1 MSGLKKKLPDAAC
14 ALRALVE
21 PQHETLSVRRQC
33 TLLGLNRSGFYYQ
46 PASESAEN
54 LLLLR
59 LLDEQYLMR
68 PIYGSRRLT
77 WHLRQLGYQVNR
89 KRVQRLMRVLGLE
102 TIAPKPPKTSVAHPK
117 HRIYPY
123 LLKGLEIVRANQV
136 WSADI
141 TYIPMQQGFMYL
153 FAIIDWYS
161 RYLVGWSLSNSLE
174 TSFCREGLEQALAS
188 GVQPDIFNTDQGCQ
202 FTSHEFTQSLAGY
215 GIQIS
220 MDGRGRCFDNIF
232 IERFWRS
239 LKYEDIYL
247 HDYQNGWELEVGVAR
262 YAEFYNTERPHQGLA
277 MKIPY
282 TVHYGAVS

>member
-1 MSGLKKKLPDAAC
+1 MLC
-14 ALRALVE
+14 QLVE
-21 PQHETLSVRRQC
+21 PEHPDLSVRRQC
-33 TLLGLNRSGFYYQ
+33 QLLGLHRAGYYYQ
-46 PASESAEN
+46 PAPESVEN
-54 LLLLR
+54 LRLMR
-59 LLDEQYLMR
+59 LLDEKYLAC
-68 PIYGSRRLT
+68 PFFGSRRMT
-77 WHLRQLGYQVNR
+77 WHLQQLGHAMNR
-89 KRVQRLMRVLGLE
+89 KRVQRLLRVRGLAA
-102 TIAPKPPKTSVAHPK
+102 IAPKPPKTSVPHPE

-123 LLKGLEIVRANQV
+123 LLRDLEIVRANQV

-188 GVQPDIFNTDQGCQ
+188 GVQPEIFNTDQGCQ
-202 FTSHEFTQSLAGY
+202 FTSCEFTNCLAGH

-247 HDYQNGWELEVGVAR
+247 HDYQNGWELDMGVAS

-282 TVHYGAVS
+282 AVHYGAVS

>member
-1 MSGLKKKLPDAAC
+1 MSGLKKKLPKATRE
-14 ALRALVE
+14 LRTLVE
-21 PQHETLSVRRQC
+21 PQHGSLSVRRQC
-33 TLLGLNRSGFYYQ
+33 TLLGLNRAGYYYQ
-46 PASESAEN
+46 PAPERAAN

-59 LLDEQYLMR
+59 RLDEQYLR
-68 PIYGSRRLT
+68 TPFYGSRRMS
-77 WHLRQLGYQVNR
+77 WQLRQLGYEVNR

-102 TIAPKPPKTSVAHPK
+102 AVAPKPPKTSVAHPE

-123 LLKGLEIVRANQV
+123 LLKGLEIVRTNQV

-141 TYIPMQQGFMYL
+141 TYIPMQKGFMYL

-174 TSFCREGLEQALAS
+174 TSFCLAGVEQAFAG
-188 GVQPDIFNTDQGCQ
+188 GVQPEIFNTDQGCQ
-202 FTSHEFTQSLAGY
+202 FTSREFTNCLAGR
-215 GIQIS
+215 GIQLS

-247 HDYQNGWELEVGVAR
+247 KDYQNGWELDVGVAS
-262 YAEFYNTERPHQGLA
+262 YAEFYNTKRPHQGLA

-282 TVHYGAVS
+282 EVHYGAVS